1 MSASARS
8 ARSFRTSLAAMIGIC
23 LVFMLTALNTSVVG
37 TAMPRIV
44 ADLSGYALYPWAAS
58 AFLMTNA
65 VTIPIAGR
73 LGDLYGRKP
82 FVIAAT
88 VMFALASAACGGA
101 QTMMHLVL
109 ARGAQG
115 FASGVLIGV
124 VAACV
129 PDLFPDR
136 VQRVRWQVL
145 LSSSFGFALA
155 IGPTLGGWLTEHAGW
170 RWVFMVNL
178 PVALLALPVVWRWLP
193 HVVHHEDSER
203 RIDWSGAA
211 LLTLAIGGLLFAGE
225 FTQAYGIVSLP
236 SIALWAATGVSA
248 IAFFRHQY
256 RTPAPI
262 IPPAVL
268 SDAGARRLMLLGVLT
283 GLTMFMLV
291 YYAPLLLQGSFEQSP
306 KRAGL
311 VMTPLLVC
319 ITIGSIVNGRIL
331 PRLERAERP
340 LMWGQAALAVGC
352 LLLTGLNA
360 RTPDWA
366 MAAVFALCGFSLG
379 FQLPNLTLQII
390 EITGRRHF
398 GIASAL
404 VQGTRMIG
412 SMVGVALASVIVDTV
427 YARQVGAALT
437 TVSDPKLVQLLA
449 SPQVLIR
456 PQDQHALAAAAQR
469 LQIDPLPLLAQARE
483 ALASGTHAAFVL
495 CALVALVC
503 TAISLKLPRLNMR
516 ARVA

>member
-1 MSASARS
+1 MSSP
-8 ARSFRTSLAAMIGIC
+8 ARSFGATLAAMIGVC

-44 ADLSGYALYPWAAS
+44 ADLRGYALYPWAAS
-58 AFLMTNA
+58 AFLMANA

-88 VMFALASAACGGA
+88 AMFAIASAACGLA
-101 QTMMHLVL
+101 QTMMQLVI

-115 FASGVLIGV
+115 FAGGVLIGV

-136 VQRVRWQVL
+136 IQRVRWQVL
-145 LSSSFGFALA
+145 LSSSFGVALA
-155 IGPTLGGWLTEHAGW
+155 IGPTLGGWLAEHAGW
-170 RWVFMVNL
+170 RWVFFVNL
-178 PVALLALPVVWRWLP
+178 PVALVALPVVWRWLP
-193 HVVHHEDSER
+193 HVVHHSDNER
-203 RIDWSGAA
+203 RIDWTGAA
-211 LLTLAIGGLLFAGE
+211 LLTLAVAGLLFAAE
-225 FTQAYGIVSLP
+225 FTQARGVTSALTLT
-236 SIALWAATGVSA
+236 LWAATAASA
-248 IAFFRHQY
+248 AAFFRHQY
-256 RTPAPI
+256 HTPAPI
-262 IPPAVL
+262 VPAAVL
-268 SDAGARRLMLLGVLT
+268 DDAGARRLMLLGVLT

-291 YYAPLLLQGSFEQSP
+291 YYAPLLLQGSFGQSP
-306 KRAGL
+306 NRAGL

-319 ITIGSIVNGRIL
+319 ITLGSIVNGRLL
-331 PRLERAERP
+331 PRLKRAERP

-352 LLLTGLNA
+352 LLLTRLTA
-360 RTPDWA
+360 QTPEWA
-366 MAAVFALCGFSLG
+366 MAAAFALCGASLG

-412 SMVGVALASVIVDTV
+412 SMVGVAIASVVVDSV
-427 YARQVGAALT
+427 YARRVGAALAGIA
-437 TVSDPKLVQLLA
+437 DPVLTRLLM

-456 PQDQHALAAAAQR
+456 PQDQHALAEAAQR
-469 LQIDPLPLLAQARE
+469 LAIDPLPLLGAARD
-483 ALASGTHAAFVL
+483 ALADGTHAAFVL
-495 CALVALVC
+495 CALVALAC
-503 TAISLKLPRLNMR
+503 TAISLKLPRLDMR
-516 ARVA
+516 PHAV